1 MLFSR
6 SPSKRQ
12 QTNQKRAALT
22 LVKFPSPRNNSKKM
36 SFFFFFF
43 KTGGIEDWVVDC
55 LACGTHDDDGERMV
69 SCDHC
74 GRWFHTRCA
83 GVDDDE
89 PVPPLAVCA
98 ECGSDDEE
106 EEEE

>member
-1 MLFSR
+1 
-6 SPSKRQ
+6 
-12 QTNQKRAALT
+12 
-22 LVKFPSPRNNSKKM
+22 
-36 SFFFFFF
+36 
-43 KTGGIEDWVVDC
+43 
-55 LACGTHDDDGERMV
+55 MV
-69 SCDHC
+69 SCDLC

-106 EEEE
+106 DEEEE

>member
-1 MLFSR
+1 MRVF
-6 SPSKRQ
+6 
-12 QTNQKRAALT
+12 
-22 LVKFPSPRNNSKKM
+22 F
-36 SFFFFFF
+36 FFFFFF